1 MGCSGV
7 FTQSKDYIDL
17 LWIDENINK
26 NSFTDKI
33 STLELNQIK
42 DIKKCETVETA
53 IEELKKIDFSPTI
66 VICSVQHFVEFLFS
80 FKEKINE
87 FKICPK
93 IILFS
98 ESNFRN
104 SFDNIRE
111 LVVREQFYNSEGVI
125 NDFNILL
132 NIIKEFKSK
141 FGIFYKQKNRKNK
154 NDNKEYSI
162 EYIDNKNQLILPI
175 NFANYLKPIEGE
187 KVKLF
192 NKMMSTKFKK
202 SGVHSLF
209 EQLQSCNDIPNEI
222 VSKYWIK
229 SYISEFTFNDFINK
243 DLSKG
248 KDSQHLIY
256 AQMMYEGIKMKSISF
271 QAQNSIYSGA
281 YVNVNDLK
289 KLQFLFDN
297 NKEINNSNLPI
308 AFIYNKQFISF
319 YENKNKAKENKK
331 DVLLILN
338 NSRPEL
344 NLGIASLKE
353 FTLNNDEEILV
364 FPYQCFAIKNLV
376 KNGDNDYEIYLEYF
390 DKYKDLFEGKN
401 EEELFK
407 NIPNDSQYAKNIF
420 ELNIITESYE
430 NELGKIV
437 TKKNRKKI
445 RESEIQF
452 DEKSVKLSDSDSEI
466 GIKNVKNENNMLDK
480 ANIFGNQ
487 NKDDVFELGEI
498 INNKERN
505 INKTNIYKSK
515 NDIPFYDGDIS
526 GEVERNDEQD

>member
-1 MGCSGV
+1 MN
-7 FTQSKDYIDL
+7 L
-17 LWIDENINK
+17 
-26 NSFTDKI
+26 
-33 STLELNQIK
+33 
-42 DIKKCETVETA
+42 
-53 IEELKKIDFSPTI
+53 
-66 VICSVQHFVEFLFS
+66 
-80 FKEKINE
+80 
-87 FKICPK
+87 
-93 IILFS
+93 
-98 ESNFRN
+98 
-104 SFDNIRE
+104 
-111 LVVREQFYNSEGVI
+111 
-125 NDFNILL
+125 
-132 NIIKEFKSK
+132 
-141 FGIFYKQKNRKNK
+141 
-154 NDNKEYSI
+154 
-162 EYIDNKNQLILPI
+162 
-175 NFANYLKPIEGE
+175 ANYLKPIEGE

-192 NKMMSTKFKK
+192 NKTMTIRFKK
-202 SGVHSLF
+202 SGIYSLF

-222 VSKYWIK
+222 ISKYWIK
-229 SYISEFTFNDFINK
+229 SYINEFTFNDYINQ

-256 AQMMYEGIKMKSISF
+256 TQMMYEGKKMKSISF
-271 QAQNSIYSGA
+271 QAQKNIYSGVN
-281 YVNVNDLK
+281 VNVNDLK
-289 KLQFLFDN
+289 KLQFLFYN

-353 FTLNNDEEILV
+353 FSLNNNDDEILV
-364 FPYQCFAIKNLV
+364 FPYQCFIIKNLV

-390 DKYKDLFEGKN
+390 DKYKDLFEGKK
-401 EEELFK
+401 EELFK

-487 NKDDVFELGEI
+487 NKDDVFEFGEI
-498 INNKERN
+498 INKKERN
-505 INKTNIYKSK
+505 IYKSNIYKSK

-526 GEVERNDEQD
+526 REGNSNDEQD